1 MREKEIPE
9 FNEQLIEAALA
20 EELNNIMP
28 RRDLWPA
35 VEAGIQ
41 SPAQKSPR
49 RWLAPALG
57 SAAALGVVM
66 LVLAVTFPM
75 VTRFSSG
82 GDASHSLAIMASE
95 STGSARAVLD
105 SQRTPAPQVYS
116 STDANSN
123 SQANKE
129 YLAFS
134 NAQASAGPQGSAGP
148 RATSVP
154 QAFSRVQALS
164 VPSGSDDQ
172 SGFSTGG
179 SATVNDAPY
188 DANFFKHYGV
198 NPFIDTEDDRFSTFA
213 MDVDTAS
220 YTVARRFVVDGHLPN
235 PDSVRVEEFIN
246 YFDQEYEPPAEGTF
260 AIHID
265 GAPSPFGGEKRWLI
279 RVGLQGL
286 VIPTAER
293 KDASLVFVIDV
304 SGSMGREGRL
314 GLVKKSLRL
323 LVDELRPT
331 DDVGIVVYGSHG
343 QVVLEPTSGEDK
355 EEILNAIFK
364 LTPGGS
370 TNAEEGLRLGYQM
383 ANRLVKPGRITRVI
397 LLSDGV
403 ANVGRTGPDSILRE
417 VRRYANDEITLST
430 VGFGIGNFNDVLME
444 QLANDGD
451 GNYAY
456 VDTLSQARRVFVEN
470 LTGMLQVIAKDA
482 KVQVDFD
489 PSVVSRYRLLGY
501 ENRRIADRDF
511 RNDTV
516 DAAEVGAGHTV
527 TALYEIKLSDDVQGR
542 IATVYIRYQDPES
555 GDVQE
560 ISREFHRKE
569 LTTVFEEASPRL
581 QLDAAVAEYA
591 EILRESYWAQDSNME
606 QVIAVARRVNNLLS
620 GDQDVEEFTGL
631 VEKAGRIA
639 GSAANETPLLD
650 KR

>member
-1 MREKEIPE
+1 MREKEVPE

-35 VEAGIQ
+35 VQAGVQ
-41 SPAQKSPR
+41 RPAQKSPR

-57 SAAALGVVM
+57 SVAALGVVM
-66 LVLAVTFPM
+66 LVLAVTLPM

-95 STGSARAVLD
+95 STGSARAILG
-105 SQRTPAPQVYS
+105 SQRTPAPQALS
-116 STDANSN
+116 NTDANSN
-123 SQANKE
+123 SQAIKE
-129 YLAFS
+129 FMAFS
-134 NAQASAGPQGSAGP
+134 SAQASAGP

-154 QAFSRVQALS
+154 QAFSSVQADS
-164 VPSGSDDQ
+164 ASRGSDDQ

-220 YTVARRFVVDGHLPN
+220 YTVARRYVVDGHLPN

-246 YFDQEYEPPAEGTF
+246 YFDQGYEPPAEGAF
-260 AIHID
+260 AIYID
-265 GAPSPFGGEKRWLI
+265 GAPSPFGGEKHWLI
-279 RVGLQGL
+279 RVGLQGR

-304 SGSMGREGRL
+304 SGSMAREGRL
-314 GLVKKSLRL
+314 GLVKESLRL

-355 EEILNAIFK
+355 EEILNAISN
-364 LTPGGS
+364 LSPGGS

-383 ANRLVKPGRITRVI
+383 ANRLVKPGRITRLI

-417 VRRYANDEITLST
+417 VRRYADDEITLST

-516 DAAEVGAGHTV
+516 DAGEVGAGHTV

-569 LTTVFEEASPRL
+569 LTTLFEEASPRF

-606 QVIAVARRVNNLLS
+606 QVIAVAQRVNNLLS
-620 GDQDVEEFTGL
+620 GDQDVAEFTGL
-631 VEKAGRIA
+631 VAQARRIA
-639 GSAANETPLLD
+639 AKTAN
-650 KR
+650 

>member
-134 NAQASAGPQGSAGP
+134 NAQASAGP

-188 DANFFKHYGV
+188 DAV
-198 NPFIDTEDDRFSTFA
+198 STSMA
-213 MDVDTAS
+213 NVENRS
-220 YTVARRFVVDGHLPN
+220 S
-235 PDSVRVEEFIN
+235 SVSMKGFT
-246 YFDQEYEPPAEGTF
+246 P
-260 AIHID
+260 
-265 GAPSPFGGEKRWLI
+265 GAP
-279 RVGLQGL
+279 
-286 VIPTAER
+286 
-293 KDASLVFVIDV
+293 
-304 SGSMGREGRL
+304 
-314 GLVKKSLRL
+314 
-323 LVDELRPT
+323 
-331 DDVGIVVYGSHG
+331 
-343 QVVLEPTSGEDK
+343 
-355 EEILNAIFK
+355 
-364 LTPGGS
+364 
-370 TNAEEGLRLGYQM
+370 
-383 ANRLVKPGRITRVI
+383 
-397 LLSDGV
+397 
-403 ANVGRTGPDSILRE
+403 
-417 VRRYANDEITLST
+417 
-430 VGFGIGNFNDVLME
+430 
-444 QLANDGD
+444 
-451 GNYAY
+451 
-456 VDTLSQARRVFVEN
+456 
-470 LTGMLQVIAKDA
+470 
-482 KVQVDFD
+482 
-489 PSVVSRYRLLGY
+489 
-501 ENRRIADRDF
+501 
-511 RNDTV
+511 
-516 DAAEVGAGHTV
+516 
-527 TALYEIKLSDDVQGR
+527 
-542 IATVYIRYQDPES
+542 
-555 GDVQE
+555 
-560 ISREFHRKE
+560 
-569 LTTVFEEASPRL
+569 
-581 QLDAAVAEYA
+581 
-591 EILRESYWAQDSNME
+591 
-606 QVIAVARRVNNLLS
+606 
-620 GDQDVEEFTGL
+620 
-631 VEKAGRIA
+631 
-639 GSAANETPLLD
+639 
-650 KR
+650 

>member
-1 MREKEIPE
+1 
-9 FNEQLIEAALA
+9 
-20 EELNNIMP
+20 MP
-28 RRDLWPA
+28 
-35 VEAGIQ
+35 AG
-41 SPAQKSPR
+41 
-49 RWLAPALG
+49 
-57 SAAALGVVM
+57 
-66 LVLAVTFPM
+66 
-75 VTRFSSG
+75 
-82 GDASHSLAIMASE
+82 
-95 STGSARAVLD
+95 D
-105 SQRTPAPQVYS
+105 S
-116 STDANSN
+116 
-123 SQANKE
+123 
-129 YLAFS
+129 
-134 NAQASAGPQGSAGP
+134 
-148 RATSVP
+148 
-154 QAFSRVQALS
+154 
-164 VPSGSDDQ
+164 
-172 SGFSTGG
+172 
-179 SATVNDAPY
+179 
-188 DANFFKHYGV
+188 
-198 NPFIDTEDDRFSTFA
+198 
-213 MDVDTAS
+213 
-220 YTVARRFVVDGHLPN
+220 
-235 PDSVRVEEFIN
+235 
-246 YFDQEYEPPAEGTF
+246 
-260 AIHID
+260 
-265 GAPSPFGGEKRWLI
+265 
-279 RVGLQGL
+279 
-286 VIPTAER
+286 
-293 KDASLVFVIDV
+293 
-304 SGSMGREGRL
+304 EGRII
-314 GLVKKSLRL
+314 RL
-323 LVDELRPT
+323 
-331 DDVGIVVYGSHG
+331 
-343 QVVLEPTSGEDK
+343 
-355 EEILNAIFK
+355 
-364 LTPGGS
+364 
-370 TNAEEGLRLGYQM
+370 
-383 ANRLVKPGRITRVI
+383 I

-417 VRRYANDEITLST
+417 VRRYADDEITLST

-516 DAAEVGAGHTV
+516 DAGEVGAGHTV

>member
-66 LVLAVTFPM
+66 LVLAVSFPL
-75 VTRFSSG
+75 VTNFST
-82 GDASHSLAIMASE
+82 AEALHSAPIAPTME
-95 STGSARAVLD
+95 M
-105 SQRTPAPQVYS
+105 QAPQRVQPWAGPQATAS
-116 STDANSN
+116 PQASVSPDVDSN
-123 SQANKE
+123 SQAIKGF
-129 YLAFS
+129 LAFS
-134 NAQASAGPQGSAGP
+134 SAPGSAGPQVT
-148 RATSVP
+148 ATP
-154 QAFSRVQALS
+154 QVLEHFALS
-164 VPSGSDDQ
+164 SASKLMDTL
-172 SGFSTGG
+172 GFSTGG

-279 RVGLQGL
+279 RVGLQGRA
-286 VIPTAER
+286 IPTAER

-304 SGSMGREGRL
+304 SGSMGRESRL

-355 EEILNAIFK
+355 EEILNAISK

-383 ANRLVKPGRITRVI
+383 ANRLVKPGRITRLI

-417 VRRYANDEITLST
+417 VRRYADDEITLST

-606 QVIAVARRVNNLLS
+606 QVIAVARRVNKLLS

-639 GSAANETPLLD
+639 ASSVD
-650 KR
+650 

>member
-1 MREKEIPE
+1 MREKEVPG

-35 VEAGIQ
+35 VEAGVQ
-41 SPAQKSPR
+41 RPAQKAPR

-57 SAAALGVVM
+57 SVAALGVVM
-66 LVLAVTFPM
+66 LVLAVTLPM

-95 STGSARAVLD
+95 STGSARAILG
-105 SQRTPAPQVYS
+105 SQRTPAPQALS
-116 STDANSN
+116 NTDANSN
-123 SQANKE
+123 SQAIKE
-129 YLAFS
+129 FMAFS
-134 NAQASAGPQGSAGP
+134 SAQASVGPQGSAGP

-154 QAFSRVQALS
+154 QAFSSVQADS
-164 VPSGSDDQ
+164 ASRGSDDQ

-220 YTVARRFVVDGHLPN
+220 YTVARRYVVDGHLPN

-246 YFDQEYEPPAEGTF
+246 YFDQGYEPPAEGAF
-260 AIHID
+260 AIYID
-265 GAPSPFGGEKRWLI
+265 GAPSPFGGEKHWLI
-279 RVGLQGL
+279 RVGLQGR

-304 SGSMGREGRL
+304 SGSMAREGRL
-314 GLVKKSLRL
+314 GLVKESLRL

-355 EEILNAIFK
+355 EEILNAISK
-364 LTPGGS
+364 LSPGGS

-383 ANRLVKPGRITRVI
+383 ANRLVKPGRITRLI

-417 VRRYANDEITLST
+417 VRRYADDEITLST

-489 PSVVSRYRLLGY
+489 PGVVSRYRLLGY

-516 DAAEVGAGHTV
+516 DAGEVGAGHTV

-555 GDVQE
+555 GAVLE
-560 ISREFHRKE
+560 VSREFHRKE
-569 LTTVFEEASPRL
+569 LTTVFEEASPRF

-606 QVIAVARRVNNLLS
+606 QVIAVAKRVNNLLS

-631 VEKAGRIA
+631 VAQAGRIA
-639 GSAANETPLLD
+639 ASAANETPLPD
-650 KR
+650 RR

>member
-41 SPAQKSPR
+41 RPAPKSPR

-66 LVLAVTFPM
+66 LVLAVSFPL
-75 VTRFSSG
+75 VTNFST
-82 GDASHSLAIMASE
+82 AEALHSAPIAPTME
-95 STGSARAVLD
+95 M
-105 SQRTPAPQVYS
+105 QAPQRVQPWAGPQATAS
-116 STDANSN
+116 PQASVSPDVDSN
-123 SQANKE
+123 SQAIKGF
-129 YLAFS
+129 LAFS
-134 NAQASAGPQGSAGP
+134 SAPGSAGPQVT
-148 RATSVP
+148 ATP
-154 QAFSRVQALS
+154 QVLEHFALS
-164 VPSGSDDQ
+164 SASKLMDTL
-172 SGFSTGG
+172 GFSTGG

-246 YFDQEYEPPAEGTF
+246 YFDQEYEPPAEGAF

-279 RVGLQGL
+279 RVGLQGRA
-286 VIPTAER
+286 IPTAER

-304 SGSMGREGRL
+304 SGSMGRESRL

-355 EEILNAIFK
+355 EEILNAISK

-383 ANRLVKPGRITRVI
+383 ANRLVKPGRITRLI

-417 VRRYANDEITLST
+417 VRRYADDEITLST

-560 ISREFHRKE
+560 VSQEFHRKE
-569 LTTVFEEASPRL
+569 LTAVFEEASPRL

-606 QVIAVARRVNNLLS
+606 QVIAVARRVNKLLS

-639 GSAANETPLLD
+639 ASSVD
-650 KR
+650 